1 MTQFDEASIAKLKVV
16 ELKQE
21 LEKLNVDIP
30 KGEIDSRFILLKVKI
45 SRR

>member
-21 LEKLNVDIP
+21 LEKLNVEIP
-30 KGEIDSRFILLKVKI
+30 KGNFTTTRTT
-45 SRR
+45 R